1 MKDEYLERTIGLLGE
16 DSYQTLKDKC
26 VAIIGLGGVGG
37 TALEALTRSGVN
49 HLVIVDF
56 DQVDSSNLNRQILF
70 NESDIGQ
77 SKVEAA
83 KSHLLK
89 IDSSLDI
96 IAINYRVDENISSV
110 LKEYNIDFIVDAID
124 DVKGK
129 VALAKYASEHQIP
142 YIMSLGMAN
151 RLDPTKVSIV
161 RLDKTTNDP
170 LAKKLRHEFKEA
182 GLDTKNFITA
192 VSSETPMKDGSKLNS
207 MMMVPS
213 SAGLAIA
220 YYVISYLIK

>member
-37 TALEALTRSGVN
+37 TALEALVRSGVN

-56 DQVDSSNLNRQILF
+56 DKVDKSNLNRQIMYD
-70 NESDIGQ
+70 ESDVGQ
-77 SKVEAA
+77 NKVEAA

-96 IAINYRVDENISSV
+96 VAINYKVDENISNV

-151 RLDPTKVSIV
+151 RLDPTKVSIQ

-170 LAKKLRHEFKEA
+170 LARKIRHEFKEA
-182 GLDTKNFITA
+182 GLDTKNFMTT
-192 VSSETPMKDGSKLNS
+192 VSSETPLKDGAKLNS

-213 SAGLAIA
+213 SSGLAIA